1 VSADRSLTAAIEVVP
16 AAPTHPAPTHPAPT
30 PAVPTPSAAPPSLR
44 QVPNGPTLRADWQR
58 RYRLALMLV
67 DAAVLFAG
75 VTLAALLRWGHR
87 ADVVVSHGVNYYA
100 IAAVIAL
107 IWVLVLGTT
116 HAYDPRNL
124 GLGSEEFRRVA
135 DAAIRV
141 TALVAFVTF
150 VGKLP
155 LSRGFVAMAMPIG
168 LLATLL
174 SRYAGRR
181 VLEHLRRRSHCLHR
195 VLVVGTPAAASR
207 LADGLSRSA
216 ATGYEVAGTWSPSAQ
231 DLGTEGSKLLDVLA
245 RTDADTVAVASS
257 GFTPAKLRDISWQ
270 LEGSGVDLLVSPT
283 LIDVAGPRIHIRP
296 VAGLPLLHIEEPQLD
311 GGKQLLKS
319 ILDRFAALSLLV
331 VFAPVLIAVALAI
344 RVTSKGPAL
353 FRQDRLGRDSEP
365 FSIYKFRTMYDGSDA
380 RFAAIVAERADENR
394 GGMFVKVRADDR
406 ITPVGRW
413 LRRFSI
419 DELPQLLNVL
429 LGQMSLVG
437 PRPLPSS
444 VSQEGE
450 GVSRRL
456 LVRPGMTGLWQV
468 SGRSDLPWVEAVRL
482 DLYYVEN
489 WSPATD
495 LMILWKTARAVLR
508 GSGAY

>member
-1 VSADRSLTAAIEVVP
+1 VSADSSLTAAIDLVP
-16 AAPTHPAPTHPAPT
+16 VATAPAPEQL
-30 PAVPTPSAAPPSLR
+30 AAGLR
-44 QVPNGPTLRADWQR
+44 QVPTGPAVRADWQR
-58 RYRLALMLV
+58 SYRLTLIVA
-67 DAAVLFAG
+67 DAVLIFAG

-87 ADVVVSHGVNYYA
+87 ADLVVAQGVNYYA
-100 IAAVIAL
+100 IAAIMTA
-107 IWVLVLGTT
+107 IWVLALGST
-116 HAYDPRNL
+116 HAYDRRNL

-141 TALVAFVTF
+141 TAVVAFATF

-168 LLATLL
+168 LMATLFG
-174 SRYAGRR
+174 RYVGRR
-181 VLEHLRRRSHCLHR
+181 VLQGLRQRARCLHR
-195 VLVVGTPAAASR
+195 VLVVGTPAAAAR
-207 LADGLSRSA
+207 LAAGLSASES
-216 ATGYEVAGTWSPSAQ
+216 TGYQVAGTWSPSAQ
-231 DLGTEGSKLLDVLA
+231 ELGAEGSKLLDVLA
-245 RTDADTVAVASS
+245 RTDADTVAVAAS

-283 LIDVAGPRIHIRP
+283 LVDVAGPRIHIRP

-319 ILDRFAALSLLV
+319 ILDRLAALSLLML
-331 VFAPVLIAVALAI
+331 FAPLLLAVGVAI

-353 FRQDRLGRDSEP
+353 YRQDRLGRDSAP
-365 FSIYKFRTMYDGSDA
+365 FSIYKFRTMYSGADA
-380 RFAAIVAERADENR
+380 RFEAIVAARADQNR

-406 ITPVGRW
+406 ITPIGRW

-429 LGQMSLVG
+429 LGDMSLVG
-437 PRPLPSS
+437 PRPLPAS
-444 VSQEGE
+444 VSQDG
-450 GVSRRL
+450 GDVSRRL

-468 SGRSDLPWVEAVRL
+468 SGRSDLPWDEAVRL

-489 WSPATD
+489 WSPAAD
-495 LMILWKTARAVLR
+495 LMILWKTTRAVLR